1 MVKQEMIFPGQT
13 ILICYGKL
21 QTETET
27 IFGFE
32 IWTVTWLSKVTNREA
47 FLFWSYLQII
57 TWCVPFWS
65 LNVMQLYCVM
75 DVQCMHIIKQNQTK
89 VVVAKKMGLD
99 KLKCFSGYIEICL
112 ATFWNYR
119 KESEHIKINL
129 HMLHIFR
136 VFILSQILTVM
147 FRAQK
152 SNDKSYV
159 HRRH

>member
-99 KLKCFSGYIEICL
+99 KLKCFSGYIENILKYVWLLFGIIERNLSILKLIFIC
-112 ATFWNYR
+112 
-119 KESEHIKINL
+119 
-129 HMLHIFR
+129 
-136 VFILSQILTVM
+136 FIYSGFLSCP
-147 FRAQK
+147 K
-152 SNDKSYV
+152 S
-159 HRRH
+159 